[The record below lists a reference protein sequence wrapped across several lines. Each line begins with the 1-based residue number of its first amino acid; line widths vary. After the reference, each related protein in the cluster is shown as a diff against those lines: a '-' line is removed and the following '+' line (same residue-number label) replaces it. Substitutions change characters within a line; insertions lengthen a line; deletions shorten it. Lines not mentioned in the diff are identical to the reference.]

1 MKYIESTRKI
11 IDPFTYYL
19 PTLDVHGFDRDYTIL
34 KLREFIEDN
43 LKLGKY
49 HIVIVH
55 GKGTGI
61 LKNTIHNYLKKDKRV
76 IEYRINISNLGQTEI
91 FLKRD

>member
-1 MKYIESTRKI
+1 MKKI

-19 PTLDVHGFDRDYTIL
+19 PTLDVHGLDRNYTIL
-34 KLREFIEDN
+34 KLNEFICDN

-61 LKNTIHNYLKKDKRV
+61 LKDTIHNYLKKDKRV
-76 IEYRINISNLGQTEI
+76 LEYKINISNLGQTEI
-91 FLKRD
+91 FLKKD